1 MNSFQPQSPLPG
13 RSTSNKA
20 ALINKLNLDM
30 DQALSFSKSAK
41 FKKKSTITVMDT
53 QSGHSQCPLSQKS
66 RLKTA
71 SIHIEDLDGVVSST
85 TCQLQPLAALFGVL
99 SSFAHALPPT
109 QPLDDKSVALAAVCL
124 NTFRPI

>member
-1 MNSFQPQSPLPG
+1 
-13 RSTSNKA
+13 
-20 ALINKLNLDM
+20 
-30 DQALSFSKSAK
+30 
-41 FKKKSTITVMDT
+41 MDT

-109 QPLDDKSVALAAVCL
+109 QPLDDKSVTLAETKTEALRRRKT
-124 NTFRPI
+124 TFLPHNCKMSNSAGRCSLKTSAFI